1 MSFSVKVVLLFCFNF
16 YANNQ
21 TKSVV
26 LMQEKQEIQT
36 AFTTDELATGI
47 RYDDVYISPSHIKF
61 NEAFEGVTY
70 RQRITI
76 KNVGYKPAFIRICQ
90 LNSIVNMPET

>member
-1 MSFSVKVVLLFCFNF
+1 
-16 YANNQ
+16 
-21 TKSVV
+21 
-26 LMQEKQEIQT
+26 MQGEQEIQT
-36 AFTTDELATGI
+36 IFIRDELATGI

-76 KNVGYKPAFIRICQ
+76 KNVGYKPALIRIRQ
-90 LNSIVNMPET
+90 LNSIVNMPNTHEL